1 VKKLVLAVVDGLKPS
16 MLERAVRSGRA
27 PAIGRVIEAGAVVRD
42 GCVAAFPSVTPV
54 CAASIATG
62 VGPDRHLIPS
72 MNWFHR
78 AEHRYVEYGSSF
90 SASRTFGVVRSLTD
104 TIYNMNL
111 AHLSAEV
118 RTVFEILDDAD
129 VRTAGTTYL
138 MYRGRH
144 RHEVSRESALARLAT
159 STLFRHAVYG
169 PRELFYADLFSSRQ
183 TGCRGQ
189 LGMPG
194 ARDQHT
200 GCVGAYLE
208 EHDLYD
214 FMLFSLPDNDSFSHK
229 NGPYATVASIAHA
242 DRQLE
247 RLMDA
252 AGGPD
257 AFLSE
262 HAVIVCADHSHA
274 PVEKVVDLRE
284 CFGDWDVLEPNAP
297 AGTEAEIALCPAQ
310 RSGMVYVLNEE
321 RRGELTVRAAAEALR
336 LDGVDLVM
344 HRSGDEGVI
353 RSERGELRFAPG
365 GDLSDLRGGSWSVEG
380 ELGVLHARVA
390 DGMLQT
396 PEYPDALSRSWSAL
410 SCSTAGDVLLSAAP
424 GWEFADW
431 GGQDHLDGGSHGSL
445 HRSDSLGA
453 LAWCGLGPDSA
464 DARRLWSLQDL
475 VPMVREHFGLS
486 EA

>member
-1 VKKLVLAVVDGLKPS
+1 MKKLVLAVVDGLKPS
-16 MLERAVRSGRA
+16 MLERAIRSDRA
-27 PAIGRVIEAGAVVRD
+27 PAFARVAEAGAVVRD
-42 GCVAAFPSVTPV
+42 GCVAAFPSVTPG

-111 AHLSAEV
+111 AHLSADV
-118 RTVFEILDDAD
+118 RTVFEILDDTEE

-247 RLMDA
+247 RLMHA

-257 AFLSE
+257 AFLDE

-274 PVEKVVDLRE
+274 PWRRSST
-284 CFGDWDVLEPNAP
+284 CAP
-297 AGTEAEIALCPAQ
+297 ASATGTCSSPTRRPGRGRDRALPAQ
-310 RSGMVYVLNEE
+310 RSGMVYVLDEE
-321 RRGELTVRAAAEALR
+321 RRGELTVRAGAEALG

-344 HRSGDEGVI
+344 YRSAT
-353 RSERGELRFAPG
+353 RA
-365 GDLSDLRGGSWSVEG
+365 
-380 ELGVLHARVA
+380 
-390 DGMLQT
+390 
-396 PEYPDALSRSWSAL
+396 
-410 SCSTAGDVLLSAAP
+410 
-424 GWEFADW
+424 
-431 GGQDHLDGGSHGSL
+431 
-445 HRSDSLGA
+445 
-453 LAWCGLGPDSA
+453 
-464 DARRLWSLQDL
+464 
-475 VPMVREHFGLS
+475 
-486 EA
+486 

>member
-1 VKKLVLAVVDGLKPS
+1 
-16 MLERAVRSGRA
+16 
-27 PAIGRVIEAGAVVRD
+27 
-42 GCVAAFPSVTPV
+42 
-54 CAASIATG
+54 
-62 VGPDRHLIPS
+62 
-72 MNWFHR
+72 
-78 AEHRYVEYGSSF
+78 
-90 SASRTFGVVRSLTD
+90 
-104 TIYNMNL
+104 
-111 AHLSAEV
+111 
-118 RTVFEILDDAD
+118 
-129 VRTAGTTYL
+129 
-138 MYRGRH
+138 
-144 RHEVSRESALARLAT
+144 
-159 STLFRHAVYG
+159 
-169 PRELFYADLFSSRQ
+169 
-183 TGCRGQ
+183 
-189 LGMPG
+189 
-194 ARDQHT
+194 
-200 GCVGAYLE
+200 
-208 EHDLYD
+208 
-214 FMLFSLPDNDSFSHK
+214 
-229 NGPYATVASIAHA
+229 
-242 DRQLE
+242 
-247 RLMDA
+247 
-252 AGGPD
+252 
-257 AFLSE
+257 
-262 HAVIVCADHSHA
+262 
-274 PVEKVVDLRE
+274 VEKVVDLRE